1 METIKTQAITFDVGG
16 TLIEPWPSVGDIYA
30 QVASEHGFKNL
41 SVDQVNAQF
50 NEAWRQKEEF
60 QYSEEHWLELVSKSF
75 AHLLSESESASIF
88 PSIYRRFEE
97 SAAWRIHDDV
107 LPTLDE
113 LAARGFRM
121 AVVSNWDTRLRP
133 LLKNLKLLS
142 YFETATISSE
152 MGFTKPSPVL
162 FEHTLKKLGLPPSS
176 VVHVGDSATED
187 VEGAESAGVSGILVQ
202 RNGKSGVNSI
212 SKLTDLTHLLVEDW

>member
-16 TLIEPWPSVGDIYA
+16 TLIEPWPSVGDVYA

-41 SVDQVNAQF
+41 PADQINAQF
-50 NEAWRQKEEF
+50 SEAWRQKEEF
-60 QYSEEHWLELVSKSF
+60 QYSEEHWLTLVSKSF
-75 AHLLSESESASIF
+75 SQLLPESETARIF

-97 SAAWRIHDDV
+97 PDVWRIHDDV
-107 LPTLDE
+107 LPALDE
-113 LAARGFRM
+113 LADRGFRM

-142 YFETATISSE
+142 FFETATISSE
-152 MGFTKPSPVL
+152 IGFTKPSPVL

-176 VVHVGDSATED
+176 VVHVGDSAKED
-187 VEGAESAGVSGILVQ
+187 IDGAESAGVSGILVQ
-202 RNGKSGVNSI
+202 RSGNNGVNSI
-212 SKLTDLTHLLVEDW
+212 SKLTELTGLLVEDW

>member
-1 METIKTQAITFDVGG
+1 VETIKTQAITFDVGG

-30 QVASEHGFKNL
+30 QVACEHGFKNL
-41 SVDQVNAQF
+41 SADQINAQF
-50 NEAWRQKEEF
+50 NEAWSQKEEF

-75 AHLLSESESASIF
+75 AHLLSESESAHIF

-97 SAAWRIHDDV
+97 SDVWKIHDDV

-113 LAARGFRM
+113 LADRGFRM

-152 MGFTKPSPVL
+152 IGFTKPSPVL

-187 VEGAESAGVSGILVQ
+187 VDGAESAGVSGILVR
-202 RNGKSGVNSI
+202 RNGKTGVNSI
-212 SKLTDLTHLLVEDW
+212 GKLTDLSRLLVEDW

>member
-1 METIKTQAITFDVGG
+1 VETIKTQAITFDVGG

-30 QVASEHGFKNL
+30 QVASELGFQNL
-41 SVDQVNAQF
+41 SVDQINAQF

-97 SAAWRIHDDV
+97 TAVWRIHDDV

-176 VVHVGDSATED
+176 VVHVGDSTTED

-202 RNGKSGVNSI
+202 RNGNSGVNSI
-212 SKLTDLTHLLVEDW
+212 GKLTDLTRLLVEDW